1 GVAFEYLPLD
11 QQAGLVNAIGSAQL
25 ANVLNE
31 MAPDDRTRLLEELP
45 AEVTKRALATLNP
58 KELAVARQ
66 LLGYPEKSA
75 GRYMTPEYVSVLP
88 SMTVREALL
97 RIRKFGKGAE
107 TLNILYVVDE
117 KG

>member
-1 GVAFEYLPLD
+1 GVPFEYPPPG
-11 QQAGLVNAIGSAQL
+11 QQAELVTALATAQL
-25 ANVLNE
+25 TSVLTE

-58 KELAVARQ
+58 KELQVARS
-66 LLGYPEKSA
+66 LLGYSEKSA